1 VAVRQIV
8 LDTNAYAAFKRNLP
22 EAVEVI
28 RRAPLIGINT
38 IVLGELL
45 AGFAVGTREAANK
58 QELKIFLASPR
69 VRLFGLDEN
78 TAEWYATVYR
88 DLKRKGRPIPTND
101 MWVAATALQHG
112 LAVFSFDS
120 HFQHV
125 EGIVVGTALDD
136 FV

>member
-1 VAVRQIV
+1 MAVRQIV

-45 AGFAVGTREAANK
+45 AGFAVGAREAANK
-58 QELKIFLASPR
+58 QELKIFLASRR

-125 EGIVVGTALDD
+125 DGIVVGKALDD